1 MFMCITRV
9 KTVLLSLMVLNMIR
23 KMSPEV
29 ECNTYTVEAI
39 DEKYLR
45 SFGESLGLLYL
56 VQ

>member
-1 MFMCITRV
+1 
-9 KTVLLSLMVLNMIR
+9 MVLNMIR

-29 ECNTYTVEAI
+29 QCNTYTVEGI

-45 SFGESLGLLYL
+45 SFGESLGFLYL